1 MIPDLTREGLLPPGT
16 YEASVGEIR
25 RRFGMGNAVQTR
37 LMKGLEA
44 MLRMAKKVGASL
56 LYLDGSFT
64 TDKKEPGDW
73 DAVLVLPAGA
83 KIGSKEA
90 IALANRPEV
99 RKRFGGDLFTVME
112 EDTEVLDHYVKRVF
126 VHDRDGRKKGLVLL
140 RLRVK
145 ETRDGTDQE

>member
-16 YEASVGEIR
+16 HEASVGEIR
-25 RRFGMGNAVQTR
+25 RRFGTGNAIRTR

-90 IALANRPEV
+90 IALADRPEV
-99 RKRFGGDLFTVME
+99 RKRYGGDLFTVME

-126 VHDRDGRKKGLVLL
+126 VQDRDGRKKGL
-140 RLRVK
+140 
-145 ETRDGTDQE
+145 